1 MTSLARLQ
9 AGQEQRE
16 VAPFD
21 AAELLRELSE
31 NLQSFA
37 SERGLY
43 LKADG
48 PATLPVEGD
57 VIKTRRIAQ
66 NLLLNAPK
74 YTQQGGVTISWE
86 DSQEDDTERWM
97 LRVQDTGPAFHAGPG
112 APSVGALIDAT
123 IKAREKRER
132 GKERSEPAPNLFH
145 HPTSPQTTVYLIKS
159 EAKVWAYL
167 SSRACVNCWTQT

>member
-1 MTSLARLQ
+1 MSSLHSMLGPVTSLARLQ
-9 AGQEQRE
+9 TGQEQRE

-57 VIKTRRIAQ
+57 A
-66 NLLLNAPK
+66 
-74 YTQQGGVTISWE
+74 
-86 DSQEDDTERWM
+86 
-97 LRVQDTGPAFHAGPG
+97 
-112 APSVGALIDAT
+112 
-123 IKAREKRER
+123 
-132 GKERSEPAPNLFH
+132 
-145 HPTSPQTTVYLIKS
+145 
-159 EAKVWAYL
+159 
-167 SSRACVNCWTQT
+167 